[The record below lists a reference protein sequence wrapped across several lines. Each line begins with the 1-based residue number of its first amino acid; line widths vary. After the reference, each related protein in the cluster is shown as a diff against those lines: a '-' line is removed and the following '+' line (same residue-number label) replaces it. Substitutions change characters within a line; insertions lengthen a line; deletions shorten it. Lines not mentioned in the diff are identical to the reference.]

1 MHSVQE
7 RIENLIA
14 EMEDYRENPDES
26 GFTDT
31 DHLLTYVEIQL
42 EDCMLELLNL
52 PVPEHRSLLDRV
64 IRGVDK
70 LGTVGKTIEK
80 IIELFQ

>member
-31 DHLLTYVEIQL
+31 DHLLAYVEIQL

-52 PVPEHRSLLDRV
+52 PIPEHRSLLDRV